1 MPIIVEPLNQIT
13 AQDRQDLQDLHKIYH
28 DAPDWLFAPFS
39 GEAQLIE
46 DCLRDGTLIA
56 GRFNDR
62 LLGAARL
69 QRHQDA
75 WHLSQICVR
84 KITRRRGVAERLV
97 AEARKM
103 AEQSGMTLRLLAPA
117 GHLEAQA
124 LAAKLKLPLD
134 VLPT

>member
-1 MPIIVEPLNQIT
+1 MPIIVEPLHQAT
-13 AQDRQDLQDLHKIYH
+13 AQDRQDLQKIYA
-28 DAPDWLFAPFS
+28 DAPDWLFAPFC
-39 GEAQLIE
+39 GDAQLI
-46 DCLRDGTLIA
+46 DQCLRDGSLIA

-75 WHLSQICVR
+75 WHLSQLCVR

-97 AEARKM
+97 AEALKL
-103 AEQSGMTLRLLAPA
+103 ATQSGLPLRLLAPA

-124 LAAKLKLPLD
+124 LAAKLNLPLD
-134 VLPT
+134 CTSA

>member
-1 MPIIVEPLNQIT
+1 MPIIVEPLNQAT
-13 AQDRQDLQDLHKIYH
+13 AQDRQDLQKIYH

-39 GEAQLIE
+39 GQSQLIE
-46 DCLRDGTLIA
+46 DCLHDDTLIA

-75 WHLSQICVR
+75 WHLSHLCVR

-103 AEQSGMTLRLLAPA
+103 AAQSGKTLRLLAPA

-134 VLPT
+134 VLPA

>member
-1 MPIIVEPLNQIT
+1 MPIIVEPLREPSD
-13 AQDRQDLQDLHKIYH
+13 QDQQDLQKIYR
-28 DAPDWLFAPFS
+28 DAPDWLFAPFATD
-39 GEAQLIE
+39 AQLIE
-46 DCLRDGTLIA
+46 DCLRDGSLIA

-69 QRHQDA
+69 QRHQQV
-75 WHLSQICVR
+75 WHLSHICVR

-97 AEARKM
+97 AEAQKM
-103 AEQSGMTLRLLAPA
+103 AAQTGSTLRLLAPA

-134 VLPT
+134 VLAQ